1 MLLVVDIQ
9 ERLAAAML
17 PEVREQV
24 IRNTGILLEAA
35 ARLRVP
41 RFLSEQYPKGLGPTE
56 VGVLAKSGDGLFRF
70 EKTCFSCRGEE
81 EFSAALRQTGRR
93 QVVVAGMEAHVCVF
107 QTAMELHAEGYE
119 VYVAGD
125 AICSR
130 NLTNRE
136 NALDRLLQAGLVVT
150 NTESVVFEWLRDSRH
165 EQFRA
170 ISALVR

>member
-1 MLLVVDIQ
+1 
-9 ERLAAAML
+9 
-17 PEVREQV
+17 
-24 IRNTGILLEAA
+24 
-35 ARLRVP
+35 
-41 RFLSEQYPKGLGPTE
+41 
-56 VGVLAKSGDGLFRF
+56 
-70 EKTCFSCRGEE
+70 
-81 EFSAALRQTGRR
+81 
-93 QVVVAGMEAHVCVF
+93 
-107 QTAMELHAEGYE
+107 MELHAEGYE